1 MKVKT
6 LDDSE
11 LLRDSTWHVVNEI
24 SRLVGRQ
31 VGEERKLNFPANI
44 ETTNTMIKK
53 ILKRKVIARPMRGG
67 KLIRKH
73 KTKK

>member
-6 LDDSE
+6 LDNFE

-31 VGEERKLNFPANI
+31 IGEERKLNFPANI

-53 ILKRKVIARPMRGG
+53 FLKRGLIERPMRGG
-67 KLIRKH
+67 KITRKR